1 MRDIKFRGKQVENR
15 EWAEGDFVTRGD
27 RAFIIPK
34 DVEWSFTDLICDG
47 VGYLG
52 IEPAIEVIPE
62 TVGQFTGLKDKN
74 GVKIFEGDIFE
85 SLGQIGVVKQGEGC
99 WICDWI
105 KRPNALI
112 EKLYPH
118 IEEGEVLRTIHDNPE
133 LLKKD

>member
-1 MRDIKFRGKQVENR
+1 MRDIEFRGISCLDDKTWLYGSLVRIGKAAYIVKDNDSFNDSMKSAME
-15 EWAEGDFVTRGD
+15 V
-27 RAFIIPK
+27 RA
-34 DVEWSFTDLICDG
+34 
-47 VGYLG
+47 
-52 IEPAIEVIPE
+52 E

-85 SLGQIGVVKQGEGC
+85 SLGQIGVVKQREGC

-118 IEEGEVLRTIHDNPE
+118 IKKGEVLRTIHDNPE